1 VLLSKTC
8 VITVLTLLLASL
20 VGIPRLIA
28 QNVTQGELSGVVTDT
43 SGARVPRAAVVA
55 THTATKFSRE
65 TQTNESGFYVINFLP
80 IGDYTLTVEAS
91 GFRKHVRSGIS
102 LSGGDRK
109 VLDITMEVGEL
120 INTVE
125 VTAAAPLVDKAD
137 ASIGV
142 NLDERTIENL
152 PVNGRDFT
160 ALLSLQPGAV
170 QGGGGAFS
178 SGNSLQAGG
187 THEPG
192 ERYSVSMNGAQDSW
206 SSNNFTMDGIDVSE
220 IHFGVLLSNSISM
233 ESISEVVVDSSNY
246 SAENGRSA
254 SGKVNFISKAGGNN
268 IHGSLFEFYRGTKF
282 QANDYFLNATG
293 KKLPPFKR
301 NQFGG
306 SIGGPIKKDK
316 LFYFGTFERIQIDRT
331 ASFNLN
337 TLTKAFKSTLD
348 PAIRSYFDFMPEPH
362 TISRDDPRVGLATL
376 AGPLTNYNNV
386 FLVRL
391 DWNLGNH
398 QIFGRWN
405 RSRQDNSNGAIT
417 GGYPDYPVV
426 EETAMDNLSLTWNS
440 TFGPTATNGFSYG
453 LQDRFQNRTQYDG
466 FQSLA
471 PKCPACGVLTVSGVF
486 AGELH
491 PNVFI
496 APQESRAYFVND
508 VFRKLV
514 RNHSL
519 SMGGEWRESSSTQ
532 GRLNVP
538 GYNYLNLDDLARNS
552 PVSASNT
559 WGYDPF
565 TMGPAIQ
572 QDWGF
577 FLQDDWKV
585 NPRLTL
591 NLGVRYDFV
600 TANPDNAERPGR
612 RPVWKNALQLGILN
626 CKICT
631 PGNFLVPGTQVSD
644 RVNDK
649 YFTRAGEKFRN
660 GDYDNVAPRF
670 GFAYDLFGSG
680 KTVLRGGYGIVYQ
693 VLEPATF
700 GGQRSAV
707 NGLLNLTISRNDV
720 PNLKFPTLD
729 FKAAGGL
736 KPLAFI
742 DRDIEQGWTRQWNLS
757 IQRELGTGNMVQ
769 AAYLGNRTRVLS
781 IFNPS
786 YQLNPFYPD
795 ATRPGGGFY
804 LDPCCAAVTMRSAPI
819 HTDYH
824 SLQMTFRRSVA
835 KGLAFSAFYTWSHA
849 IAEYPEAQ
857 LGGFYFRK
865 PDITYPDGPGTNFYR
880 FERSAGF
887 NDVRHNFITNFLYE
901 LPFGNH
907 AVGRGW
913 RLSGVFDARTGV
925 SFGTPS
931 AGLTNRFRGTSRV
944 DVLPGVPIYT
954 GYVGPDKPYLNKA
967 AFAVPATDS
976 QFPVGPRGE
985 RQVLQGN
992 TEQRMIYGPGRWNMD
1007 LGLLRDINIKESHQL
1022 QIRVETFNVFNH
1034 MNWGNPNGINLNF
1047 AAPNFGFI
1055 TQPAQ
1060 ANRQVQLGIRYV
1072 F

>member
-1 VLLSKTC
+1 MVTARLINALFA
-8 VITVLTLLLASL
+8 LLL
-20 VGIPRLIA
+20 VGSAGMPRLFS
-28 QNVTQGELSGVVTDT
+28 QNVTRAEVSGVITDA

-65 TQTNESGFYVINFLP
+65 TQTNESGIYVINFLP
-80 IGDYTLTVEAS
+80 IGDYTLSVEAS
-91 GFRKHVRSGIS
+91 GFRKYVRSGIS

-109 VLDITMEVGEL
+109 VLDIAMELGEL

-142 NLDERTIENL
+142 NLDEKTIETL
-152 PVNGRDFT
+152 PINGRDFT
-160 ALLSLQPGAV
+160 ALLALQPGAV
-170 QGGGGAFS
+170 QGGNGAFS

-192 ERYSVSMNGAQDSW
+192 ERMSISMNGAQDAW

-233 ESISEVVVDSSNY
+233 EAIAEVVIDSSNY

-254 SGKVNFISKAGGNN
+254 SGKVNFISKAGGND
-268 IHGSLFEFYRGTKF
+268 IHGSLFEFYRGKQF
-282 QANDYFLNATG
+282 QANDYFLNAAG
-293 KKLPPFKR
+293 RKLPPFKR

-331 ASFNLN
+331 SSYNLT

-348 PAIRSYFDFMPEPH
+348 PAIRTYFNFMPEPT
-362 TISRDDPRVGLATL
+362 TISRDDPRVGLVTL
-376 AGPLTNYNNV
+376 AGPLTNLNDV
-386 FLVRL
+386 LLVRL
-391 DWNLGNH
+391 DWNLGSH
-398 QIFGRWN
+398 QLFGRWN
-405 RSRQDNSNGAIT
+405 RSRQNNSNGAAI
-417 GGYPDYPVV
+417 GGYPDWPVV
-426 EETAMDNLSLTWNS
+426 EEAAMDNLSLTWSS
-440 TFGPTATNGFSYG
+440 TFGPTATNGFTYG
-453 LQDRFQNRTQYDG
+453 IQDRFQNSTKYDG

-471 PKCPACGVLTVSGVF
+471 PKCPACGVLTVNGVF
-486 AGELH
+486 TGEVH
-491 PNVFI
+491 PNIFI
-496 APQESRAYFVND
+496 APQESRAYFLND

-514 RNHSL
+514 RSHSL

-532 GRLNVP
+532 GRLNMP
-538 GYNYLNLDDLARNS
+538 GYTYNNLDDLAKNS
-552 PVSASNT
+552 PVSAGNQ

-585 NPRLTL
+585 IPRLTL

-612 RPVWKNALQLGILN
+612 RPVWDNSLQLGILN
-626 CKICT
+626 CKVCK

-644 RVNDK
+644 SVNDK
-649 YFTRAGEKFRN
+649 YFTRPGEKFRN
-660 GDYDNVAPRF
+660 GDYDNVAPRL
-670 GFAYDLFGSG
+670 GFAYDLFGDG
-680 KTVLRGGYGIVYQ
+680 KSVLRGGYGIVYQ

-707 NGLLNLTISRNDV
+707 NGLPNLTIFRSDV
-720 PNLKFPTLD
+720 PSLKFPTLD
-729 FKAAGGL
+729 FKASGGM
-736 KPLAFI
+736 KPLVFI
-742 DRDIEQGWTRQWNLS
+742 DPDIEQGWTRQWNLS

-769 AAYLGNRTRVLS
+769 AAYLGNRSLVLS
-781 IFNPS
+781 IFNPT

-795 ATRPGGGFY
+795 ANRPGGGYY
-804 LDPCCAAVTMRSAPI
+804 LDPCCASVTMRSAPI
-819 HTDYH
+819 HSDYH
-824 SLQMTFRRSVA
+824 SLQLTFKRAVA
-835 KGLAFSAFYTWSHA
+835 KGLAFTSYYTWAHA
-849 IAEYPEAQ
+849 LAEYPEAQ

-865 PDITYPDGPGTNFYR
+865 PDITYPDGPGTDFYK

-887 NDVRHNFITNFLYE
+887 SDVRHNFNTSFLYE

-907 AVGRGW
+907 PIGRGW
-913 RLSGVFDARTGV
+913 QLSGVFDARTGV
-925 SFGTPS
+925 SYSTPS
-931 AGLTNRFRGTSRV
+931 SGFTNRFRGNSRV
-944 DVLPGVPIYT
+944 DLVPGVPIYT

-967 AFAVPATDS
+967 AFAVPSTDPK
-976 QFPVGPRGE
+976 FPAGPTGA

-992 TEQRMIYGPGRWNMD
+992 TEQRMIYGPGRWNAD
-1007 LGLLRDINIKESHQL
+1007 LGLIRNVHIREKQQL
-1022 QIRVETFNVFNH
+1022 QIRIETFNVFNH
-1034 MNWGNPNGINLNF
+1034 MNWGHPSGINLTLS
-1047 AAPNFGFI
+1047 APNFGYI
-1055 TQPAQ
+1055 IQPAQ
-1060 ANRQVQLGIRYV
+1060 ANRQIQFGIRYV